1 MPAYTSVLQKP
12 LETIFWEDDNFME
25 ELLQV
30 VRLFRPFS
38 AAITEFISEH
48 GYQGDTS
55 DIDAKVAFI
64 RAAFAMDAPREVREW
79 FTLQQ
84 PIKRDTVFQI
94 CFAFGLDGGET
105 DEFFRRIFTRER
117 SFNCHQMPE
126 AIYYFCL
133 NNGLTWTDAM
143 DIQSSVSLAGKE
155 KTNGDIVYTGSI
167 IAELNNLQDKD
178 DLIHWLND
186 NIDKFAVSNVTA
198 YETIRRLWE
207 EVSGPDGLLIQERK
221 SLPSIHDDAATGE
234 KSKLRSNVSGVRSY
248 DAYLAILQL
257 DNETE
262 EVSDDITL
270 NTAVPVVTIT
280 GPDKTKISKVE
291 GFNKSKITFTC
302 DVDFAEYKVCVV
314 PQTSST
320 QDAGTVI
327 PTTAG
332 SINTSGSDG
341 SYPKTTPIEVT
352 ITGTDLETASSGDSV
367 KIVKV
372 FVKTAAG
379 IWSVA

>member
-1 MPAYTSVLQKP
+1 MSTYFNLTLDTTAPSGLTLSINDGALYATSTAVKL
-12 LETIFWEDDNFME
+12 TIGLSDE
-25 ELLQV
+25 V
-30 VRLFRPFS
+30 
-38 AAITEFISEH
+38 TT
-48 GYQGDTS
+48 GYQMKIWGIDGVDEEASASWETFAKTKSVNLTS
-55 DIDAKVAFI
+55 
-64 RAAFAMDAPREVREW
+64 
-79 FTLQQ
+79 
-84 PIKRDTVFQI
+84 
-94 CFAFGLDGGET
+94 G
-105 DEFFRRIFTRER
+105 
-117 SFNCHQMPE
+117 
-126 AIYYFCL
+126 
-133 NNGLTWTDAM
+133 
-143 DIQSSVSLAGKE
+143 
-155 KTNGDIVYTGSI
+155 
-167 IAELNNLQDKD
+167 
-178 DLIHWLND
+178 
-186 NIDKFAVSNVTA
+186 
-198 YETIRRLWE
+198 
-207 EVSGPDGLLIQERK
+207 DGLKTVHIKVR
-221 SLPSIHDDAATGE
+221 DDVG
-234 KSKLRSNVSGVRSY
+234 
-248 DAYLAILQL
+248 
-257 DNETE
+257 NETE

>member
-1 MPAYTSVLQKP
+1 MASYFNLTLDTTAPSGLTLSINDGALYATSTAVKL
-12 LETIFWEDDNFME
+12 TIGLSDE
-25 ELLQV
+25 V
-30 VRLFRPFS
+30 
-38 AAITEFISEH
+38 TT
-48 GYQGDTS
+48 GYQMKIWGIDGVDEEASASWETFAKTKSVNLTS
-55 DIDAKVAFI
+55 
-64 RAAFAMDAPREVREW
+64 
-79 FTLQQ
+79 
-84 PIKRDTVFQI
+84 
-94 CFAFGLDGGET
+94 G
-105 DEFFRRIFTRER
+105 
-117 SFNCHQMPE
+117 
-126 AIYYFCL
+126 
-133 NNGLTWTDAM
+133 
-143 DIQSSVSLAGKE
+143 
-155 KTNGDIVYTGSI
+155 
-167 IAELNNLQDKD
+167 
-178 DLIHWLND
+178 
-186 NIDKFAVSNVTA
+186 
-198 YETIRRLWE
+198 
-207 EVSGPDGLLIQERK
+207 DGLKTVHIKVR
-221 SLPSIHDDAATGE
+221 DDVG
-234 KSKLRSNVSGVRSY
+234 
-248 DAYLAILQL
+248 
-257 DNETE
+257 NETE

-332 SINTSGSDG
+332 SIDTSGSDG

>member
-1 MPAYTSVLQKP
+1 MASYFNLTLDTTAPSGLTLSINDGALYATSTAVKL
-12 LETIFWEDDNFME
+12 TIGLSDE
-25 ELLQV
+25 V
-30 VRLFRPFS
+30 
-38 AAITEFISEH
+38 TT
-48 GYQGDTS
+48 GYQMKIWGIDGVDEEASASWETFAKTKSVNLTS
-55 DIDAKVAFI
+55 
-64 RAAFAMDAPREVREW
+64 
-79 FTLQQ
+79 
-84 PIKRDTVFQI
+84 
-94 CFAFGLDGGET
+94 G
-105 DEFFRRIFTRER
+105 
-117 SFNCHQMPE
+117 
-126 AIYYFCL
+126 
-133 NNGLTWTDAM
+133 
-143 DIQSSVSLAGKE
+143 
-155 KTNGDIVYTGSI
+155 
-167 IAELNNLQDKD
+167 
-178 DLIHWLND
+178 
-186 NIDKFAVSNVTA
+186 
-198 YETIRRLWE
+198 
-207 EVSGPDGLLIQERK
+207 DGLKTVHIKVR
-221 SLPSIHDDAATGE
+221 DDVG
-234 KSKLRSNVSGVRSY
+234 
-248 DAYLAILQL
+248 
-257 DNETE
+257 NETE

>member
-1 MPAYTSVLQKP
+1 MASYFNLTLDTTAPSGLTLSINDGALYATSTAVKL
-12 LETIFWEDDNFME
+12 TIGLSDE
-25 ELLQV
+25 V
-30 VRLFRPFS
+30 
-38 AAITEFISEH
+38 TT
-48 GYQGDTS
+48 GYQMKIWGIDGVDEEASASWETFAKTKSVNLTS
-55 DIDAKVAFI
+55 
-64 RAAFAMDAPREVREW
+64 
-79 FTLQQ
+79 
-84 PIKRDTVFQI
+84 
-94 CFAFGLDGGET
+94 G
-105 DEFFRRIFTRER
+105 
-117 SFNCHQMPE
+117 
-126 AIYYFCL
+126 
-133 NNGLTWTDAM
+133 
-143 DIQSSVSLAGKE
+143 
-155 KTNGDIVYTGSI
+155 
-167 IAELNNLQDKD
+167 
-178 DLIHWLND
+178 
-186 NIDKFAVSNVTA
+186 
-198 YETIRRLWE
+198 
-207 EVSGPDGLLIQERK
+207 DGLKTVHIKVR
-221 SLPSIHDDAATGE
+221 DDVG
-234 KSKLRSNVSGVRSY
+234 
-248 DAYLAILQL
+248 
-257 DNETE
+257 NETE

-352 ITGTDLETASSGDSV
+352 ITGTELETSSSGDSV